1 MILIHDVSYIHVTLS
16 HISVL
21 KIKLYYMYFSC
32 VCRLKWI
39 LYRKSYARFNKDGKG
54 LDEVISDAEQ
64 DDLFIERIRIENM
77 NLR

>member
-1 MILIHDVSYIHVTLS
+1 
-16 HISVL
+16 
-21 KIKLYYMYFSC
+21 MYFSC
-32 VCRLKWI
+32 VCRLKWV